1 MNSEQVADAPQR
13 PAAAAQGRRTTL
25 RAVAD
30 RAHVSIATVSKVVNG
45 RSDVGRET
53 RATVEEAISAL
64 GYVSLSAA
72 ALASGL
78 ERATVRWGWAARAA
92 AGVLPRMGWACGPE
106 AAAAGEQRRMRL
118 V

>member
-1 MNSEQVADAPQR
+1 QR

-30 RAHVSIATVSKVVNG
+30 RAHVSFATVSKVVNG

-64 GYVSLSAA
+64 GYVSLGERQSSLQQTKEMTIELIVDPDIAYNPYLATFLSGALETAA
-72 ALASGL
+72 
-78 ERATVRWGWAARAA
+78 
-92 AGVLPRMGWACGPE
+92 
-106 AAAAGEQRRMRL
+106 
-118 V
+118 